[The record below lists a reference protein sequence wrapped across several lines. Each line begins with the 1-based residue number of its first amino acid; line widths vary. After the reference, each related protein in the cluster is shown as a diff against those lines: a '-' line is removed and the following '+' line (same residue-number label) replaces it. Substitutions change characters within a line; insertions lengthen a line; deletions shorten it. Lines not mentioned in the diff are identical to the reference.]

1 MQESSWS
8 PAARPHVEHVVQFYA
23 DDDFLLDGLEA
34 SVNRAVEGGDAAICI
49 LTRVHAEDLAKRF
62 EVRGR
67 DMTIAIE
74 EGRYV
79 TLDAAGVMSALM
91 PAGKFEEARFSEL
104 FSSLIVNAENA
115 LKKGGGVSVFGEAV
129 ALACSREHSDD
140 VIRWE
145 RACTSLA
152 ETTGISVSCCYSD
165 RTFDLP
171 QDSHYFQK
179 ICSEH
184 SSVIVSRGLPV
195 VSSGELHVTAQAD
208 FRQISMQAER
218 LMRSNRSLRYAG
230 WEDHYR
236 AALLETDRHKL
247 FKRLEVAEAAVLT
260 RLQALPSQAD
270 ELAERTQLMHAWS
283 GLQLIKS
290 RKLGFPAGSP

>member
-1 MQESSWS
+1 MS

-23 DDDFLLDGLEA
+23 DDDFFLDGLEV
-34 SVNRAVEGGDAAICI
+34 SVSKAVESGDAAICI
-49 LTRVHAEDLAKRF
+49 LTKVHTEDLAKRF
-62 EVRGR
+62 KVRDR
-67 DMTIAIE
+67 DMTIAVE

-79 TLDAAGVMSALM
+79 TLDADGVVSALM
-91 PAGKFEEARFSEL
+91 PEGKFEEARFSGL
-104 FSSLIVNAENA
+104 FSRLIVNARNG
-115 LKKGGGVSVFGEAV
+115 LKKRGARVSVFGEAV

-145 RACTSLA
+145 RACASLA
-152 ETTGISVSCCYSD
+152 ETTGISVRCCYSD
-165 RTFDLP
+165 RIFDLP

-184 SSVIVSRGLPV
+184 SAVIVSPGLPV
-195 VSSGELHVTAQAD
+195 VSSGELHVPAQAD
-208 FRQISMQAER
+208 SRQISMQAER

-230 WEDHYR
+230 WENHYR
-236 AALLETDRHKL
+236 AVLLETDRHKL

-270 ELAERTQLMHAWS
+270 ELAERPQLMHAWS
-283 GLQLIKS
+283 GLQIIKR